1 MKRIIKLLALA
12 ATLAVFA
19 IPTLAQK
26 QECTDDNKGTWYKTF
41 YDNYKGDAAQQKVA
55 YDNAKLYLDSCPAD
69 PNDAQAKFMKKFVD
83 AVEAMRNKANTGK
96 QFEAAVTSKNYADEM
111 KYGKEI
117 LANDPDNVDVNS
129 ILGVAGLAD
138 GSLLKESA
146 TYAAK
151 GIQLIDSGKP
161 IKAYPRDQAL
171 AYLNWT
177 IGKSKL
183 ATSPADAITELL
195 KVAKIESDVKKNPQ
209 LYLDLA
215 AAYEAGPRAKLS
227 KEYTDSL
234 NPADKTETDQSKVIL
249 ENLNRVIDNQ
259 IDAMARAAAFTSDAA
274 KKKEIVAELAT
285 LYKYRNKGAS
295 DANVT
300 ELVASVV
307 SKPIPEPPTPIT
319 SLPTPLATPAGTPA
333 TNNGGNGG
341 ATNGGGAKPAGN
353 SLTNTSNTGGNKTG
367 TGAVTATQS
376 GSAKPAASP
385 TPTKKPPLKYRRG

>member
-1 MKRIIKLLALA
+1 MKRIIKLLVLA
-12 ATLAVFA
+12 ATLAVFVV
-19 IPTLAQK
+19 PTLAQK

-41 YDNYKGDAAQQKVA
+41 YDNYKGDAAAQKIA

-69 PNDAQAKFMKKFVD
+69 PNDKQAAFMKKFVD
-83 AVEAMRNKANTGK
+83 AVDAMKDKANTGK
-96 QFEAAVTSKNYADEM
+96 QFEAAVTSKNYADQM
-111 KYGKEI
+111 KYGRLV

-129 ILGVAGLAD
+129 ILGLAGLAD
-138 GSLLKESA
+138 GSLLKDSA
-146 TYAAK
+146 GYAAK
-151 GIQLIDSGKP
+151 AIQLIDSGKP
-161 IKAYPRDQAL
+161 IKAYPHDQAL

-183 ATSPADAITELL
+183 ATAPADAITDLL

-227 KEYTDSL
+227 NEYTASL
-234 NPADKTETDQSKVIL
+234 KPDKTETDQSKVIL
-249 ENLNRVIDNQ
+249 ENLNHVIDNQ
-259 IDAMARAAAFTSDAA
+259 IDAEARAAAFTSDAA
-274 KKKEIVAELAT
+274 KKKEIVTELAS
-285 LYKYRNKGAS
+285 LYKYRNKDAT

-319 SLPTPLATPAGTPA
+319 SLPTSTPVTTPGGTPA

-341 ATNGGGAKPAGN
+341 GAKSVGN
-353 SLTNTSNTGGNKTG
+353 DLTNTSNTGGNKTG
-367 TGAVTATQS
+367 TGATTGTQT
-376 GSAKPAASP
+376 GSSKPAASP
-385 TPTKKPPLKYRRG
+385 SPLAKKPR

>member
-1 MKRIIKLLALA
+1 
-12 ATLAVFA
+12 
-19 IPTLAQK
+19 
-26 QECTDDNKGTWYKTF
+26 
-41 YDNYKGDAAQQKVA
+41 
-55 YDNAKLYLDSCPAD
+55 
-69 PNDAQAKFMKKFVD
+69 
-83 AVEAMRNKANTGK
+83 
-96 QFEAAVTSKNYADEM
+96 
-111 KYGKEI
+111 
-117 LANDPDNVDVNS
+117 
-129 ILGVAGLAD
+129 
-138 GSLLKESA
+138 LKDSA

-151 GIQLIDSGKP
+151 AIQLIDSGKP

-183 ATSPADAITELL
+183 TTSPADAITELL

-234 NPADKTETDQSKVIL
+234 NPADKTETDHSKVIL

-259 IDAMARAAAFTSDAA
+259 IDAMARAAAFTSDAT
-274 KKKEIVAELAT
+274 KKKEIVTDLAA
-285 LYKYRNKGAS
+285 LYKYRNKDAS

-319 SLPTPLATPAGTPA
+319 SLPTTTPATTPAGTPA
-333 TNNGGNGG
+333 TNNGGNG
-341 ATNGGGAKPAGN
+341 ATNGGAKPAGN
-353 SLTNTSNTGGNKTG
+353 NLTNTSNTGGNKAG
-367 TGAVTATQS
+367 TGAATGTQS
-376 GSAKPAASP
+376 GSSKPAASP
-385 TPTKKPPLKYRRG
+385 TPLTKKPRLNHRRG

>member
-19 IPTLAQK
+19 VPTLAQK

-41 YDNYKGDAAQQKVA
+41 YDNYKGDAAAQKVA
-55 YDNAKLYLDSCPAD
+55 YDNAHLYLDSCPAD
-69 PNDAQAKFMKKFVD
+69 EKDAQAKFMKKFVD
-83 AVEAMRNKANTGK
+83 AVDNQRKKAQLGK
-96 QFEAAVTSKNYADEM
+96 DFEKAVGDKNYAEQM
-111 KYGKEI
+111 KVGKE
-117 LANDPDNVDVNS
+117 LLTYDPDNPDIYT
-129 ILGVAGLAD
+129 ILGIAGLAN
-138 GSLLKESA
+138 GSLLQDSV

-151 GIQLIDSGKP
+151 AMQLIDSGKP
-161 IKAYPRDQAL
+161 LKAYTHDQAL
-171 AYLNWT
+171 AFLNWT
-177 IGKSKL
+177 VGKSKL
-183 ATSPADAITELL
+183 ATAPADAIVDLL
-195 KVAKIESDVKKNPQ
+195 KVAKIESEAKKNPQ

-234 NPADKTETDQSKVIL
+234 KPDKTETDQSKVIL
-249 ENLNRVIDNQ
+249 ENLNHVIDNQ

-274 KKKEIVAELAT
+274 KKKEIVTDLAA
-285 LYKYRNKGAS
+285 LYKYRNKDAT

-319 SLPTPLATPAGTPA
+319 SLPASTPVTTPAGTPA

-341 ATNGGGAKPAGN
+341 GAKSVGN
-353 SLTNTSNTGGNKTG
+353 NLTNTSTTGGTKTG
-367 TGAVTATQS
+367 TGAATGTQS
-376 GSAKPAASP
+376 GSSKPAASP
-385 TPTKKPPLKYRRG
+385 TPLTKKPRLNHRRG

>member
-19 IPTLAQK
+19 VPMLAQK

-41 YDNYKGDAAQQKVA
+41 YDNYKGDAAAQKVA

-69 PNDAQAKFMKKFVD
+69 PNDKQAAFMQKFVD
-83 AVEAMRNKANTGK
+83 AVNASRQKASTGK
-96 QFEAAVTSKNYADEM
+96 EFEKAVGDKKYADQM
-111 KYGKEI
+111 RLGKE
-117 LANDPDNVDVNS
+117 LLNSDPDNADINT
-129 ILGVAGLAD
+129 ILGIAGLAD
-138 GSLLKESA
+138 GSLLRDSA

-151 GIQLIDSGKP
+151 AIQLIDSGKP
-161 IKAYPRDQAL
+161 LKAYQHDQAL

-183 ATSPADAITELL
+183 ATAPADAITDLL
-195 KVAKIESDVKKNPQ
+195 KVAKIETDAKKNPQ

-227 KEYTDSL
+227 NEYTASL
-234 NPADKTETDQSKVIL
+234 KPDKTETDQSKVIL
-249 ENLNRVIDNQ
+249 ENLNHVIDNQ

-274 KKKEIVAELAT
+274 KKKEIVTDLAA
-285 LYKYRNKGAS
+285 LYKYRNKDATDAS
-295 DANVT
+295 VT
-300 ELVASVV
+300 ELVASVA

-319 SLPTPLATPAGTPA
+319 SLPTTTPATTPAGTPA

-341 ATNGGGAKPAGN
+341 GAKSVGN
-353 SLTNTSNTGGNKTG
+353 NLTNTSNTAGNKTG
-367 TGAVTATQS
+367 TGATTGTQT
-376 GSAKPAASP
+376 GSSKPAASP
-385 TPTKKPPLKYRRG
+385 TPLTKKPRLNHRHA

>member
-19 IPTLAQK
+19 APALAQK

-41 YDNYKGDAAQQKVA
+41 YDNYKGDAAAQKIA
-55 YDNAKLYLDSCPAD
+55 YDNAHLYLDNCPAD
-69 PNDAQAKFMKKFVD
+69 PNDKQAAFMKKFVD
-83 AVEAMRNKANTGK
+83 AVDAMKDKANTGK
-96 QFEAAVTSKNYADEM
+96 QFETAMTSKNYVDQM
-111 KYGKEI
+111 KYGKQ
-117 LANDPDNVDVNS
+117 LLGTDPDNVDVNT
-129 ILGVAGLAD
+129 ILGIAGLAES
-138 GSLLKESA
+138 SLLKESA

-151 GIQLIDSGKP
+151 AIQLIDTGKP
-161 IKAYPRDQAL
+161 LKAYPHDPAL

-183 ATSPADAITELL
+183 ATAPADAITDLL
-195 KVAKIESDVKKNPQ
+195 KVAKIESDAKKNPQ

-227 KEYTDSL
+227 NEYTASL
-234 NPADKTETDQSKVIL
+234 KPDKTETDQSKVIL
-249 ENLNRVIDNQ
+249 ENLNHVIDNQ

-274 KKKEIVAELAT
+274 KKKEIVTDLAA
-285 LYKYRNKGAS
+285 LYKYRNKDAT

-319 SLPTPLATPAGTPA
+319 SLPTTTPVTTPAGTPA

-341 ATNGGGAKPAGN
+341 GAKSVGN
-353 SLTNTSNTGGNKTG
+353 NLTNTSNTGGNKTG
-367 TGAVTATQS
+367 TGAMTGTQT
-376 GSAKPAASP
+376 GSSKPAASP
-385 TPTKKPPLKYRRG
+385 TPKKPRLNHRRG

>member
-19 IPTLAQK
+19 VPVLAQK

-41 YDNYKGDAAQQKVA
+41 YDNYKGDAAAQKVA
-55 YDNAKLYLDSCPAD
+55 YDNAKLYLTSCPAD
-69 PNDAQAKFMKKFVD
+69 PNDAQARFMQKFVD
-83 AVEAMRNKANTGK
+83 AVEKMMDKANTGK
-96 QFEAAVTSKNYADEM
+96 QFETAVTSKNYADQM
-111 KYGKEI
+111 KYGKLL
-117 LANDPDNVDVNS
+117 LATDSDNVDVNT
-129 ILGVAGLAD
+129 ILGIAGLAE
-138 GSLLKESA
+138 GSLLRDSA

-151 GIQLIDSGKP
+151 AIQLIDTGKP
-161 IKAYPRDQAL
+161 LKAYPHDAAL

-183 ATSPADAITELL
+183 ATAPADAITDLL
-195 KVAKIESDVKKNPQ
+195 KVAKIETDAKKNPQ

-215 AAYEAGPRAKLS
+215 AAYESGPRAKLS
-227 KEYTDSL
+227 NEYTASL
-234 NPADKTETDQSKVIL
+234 KPDKTETDQSKIIL
-249 ENLNRVIDNQ
+249 ENLNHVIDNQ

-274 KKKEIVAELAT
+274 KKKEIVTDLAA
-285 LYKYRNKGAS
+285 LYKYRNKEAT

-319 SLPTPLATPAGTPA
+319 SLPATTPVTTPAATPA

-341 ATNGGGAKPAGN
+341 GAKSVGN
-353 SLTNTSNTGGNKTG
+353 SLTNTSTTGGTKTG
-367 TGAVTATQS
+367 NGATTGTQT
-376 GSAKPAASP
+376 GSSKPAASP
-385 TPTKKPPLKYRRG
+385 TPLTKKPRLNHRRG

>member
-19 IPTLAQK
+19 VPTLAQK

-41 YDNYKGDAAQQKVA
+41 YDNYKGDGAQQKVA

-69 PNDAQAKFMKKFVD
+69 PNDAQAKFMQKFVD
-83 AVEAMRNKANTGK
+83 LVNASRQKASTGK
-96 QFEAAVTSKNYADEM
+96 EFEKAVADK
-111 KYGKEI
+111 KYSDQMRLGKEL
-117 LANDPDNVDVNS
+117 LATDADNVDINT
-129 ILGVAGLAD
+129 ILGIAGLAD
-138 GSLLKESA
+138 GTLLKESA

-151 GIQLIDSGKP
+151 AIQLIDSGKP
-161 IKAYPRDQAL
+161 LKAYPHDQAL

-183 ATSPADAITELL
+183 ASAPPDAITDLL

-227 KEYTDSL
+227 KDYTDSL

-274 KKKEIVAELAT
+274 KKKEIVTELAT
-285 LYKYRNKGAS
+285 LYKYRNKGAT

-319 SLPTPLATPAGTPA
+319 SLQTPGTTPTGTPA
-333 TNNGGNGG
+333 TNNGGNG
-341 ATNGGGAKPAGN
+341 TTTGGGAKPAGN
-353 SLTNTSNTGGNKTG
+353 NMSNTGGIKTN
-367 TGAVTATQS
+367 TGASTVTQS
-376 GSAKPAASP
+376 GSSKPAPSP
-385 TPTKKPPLKYRRG
+385 TPLTKKPPVKYRRG